1 MGARSSPGELRRQ
14 PTYTVERRRPSPA
27 AVWLPAISFRRW
39 PKWCR
44 SAMRPTFARIDAAAI
59 EANARQLSGLAP
71 DSVFCGVVKAGG
83 YGHGADVAARAALQ
97 GGATWLAVAT
107 PEEAT
112 QLAGFVDDTPILLL
126 SELDPE
132 SARQAAAECGP
143 STRFTI
149 ASVSGVAALAS
160 AGRPVRVHLKID
172 TGMHR
177 MGALPGDALA
187 VAKAASTA
195 ESMTLEGVWTHLAMA
210 DEPDD
215 SFTAEQLRRLQDSV
229 GEIQAAGI
237 DTGVI
242 HAANSAGLI
251 AHPSARLDLVRSGI
265 AMYGVA
271 PSPALEG
278 RVKLQPALELV
289 SRVSAVR
296 CLDAQESVSYG
307 RAWYADTATRVASV
321 PIGYADG
328 IRRGSAAA
336 GIEVLIGG
344 RRHPIVGAVTM
355 DQLMVAVDS
364 SVEVGHEVVLLGSQ
378 GRETISA
385 WEIAS
390 RLDTIAYEVLTA
402 ISARV
407 SRQLG

>member
-1 MGARSSPGELRRQ
+1 
-14 PTYTVERRRPSPA
+14 
-27 AVWLPAISFRRW
+27 
-39 PKWCR
+39 
-44 SAMRPTFARIDAAAI
+44 MRPTFARIDAAAI
-59 EANARQLSGLAP
+59 ETNARQLSGLASQ
-71 DSVFCGVVKAGG
+71 SVFCGVVKAGG
-83 YGHGADVAARAALQ
+83 YGHGADLAARAALQ

-107 PEEAT
+107 ADEAT
-112 QLAGFVDDTPILLL
+112 ELAQFVGDTPILLL

-143 STRFTI
+143 SIRFTV
-149 ASVSGVAALAS
+149 ASVDGVAALAS
-160 AGRPVRVHLKID
+160 AGRSIRVHLKID

-177 MGALPGDALA
+177 MGALPGDAVA
-187 VAKAASTA
+187 VATAVSTS
-195 ESMTLEGVWTHLAMA
+195 ESMTLEGVWTHLAIA
-210 DEPDD
+210 DVPDD
-215 SFTAEQLRRLQDSV
+215 PFTAEQLLRFQDSV

-237 DTGVI
+237 DTGLV

-251 AHPSARLDLVRSGI
+251 AHPAARLDMVRGGI

-271 PSPALEG
+271 PSLELDG
-278 RVKLQPALELV
+278 RVSLKPALELI
-289 SRVSAVR
+289 SRVTGVR
-296 CLDAQESVSYG
+296 CIEAQESVSYG
-307 RAWYADTATRVASV
+307 RAWYADARTRIASV

-355 DQLMVAVDS
+355 DQLMVVVDS

-378 GRETISA
+378 GRESISA
-385 WEIAS
+385 WEIAN
-390 RLDTIAYEVLTA
+390 RLDTIAYEVITT

-407 SRQLG
+407 SRQVR